1 LILLKRGRNG
11 ARHIVIQQCLC
22 SNCEVVGEC
31 EGLMANAIA
40 YEGFGTGQE
49 AAPRAKG
56 LRPVVPVPSRDREA
70 AVERVGRALH
80 DVNNALA
87 TVVLCIEFLA
97 EQSNTVGS
105 EAVLDAQGAVRRI
118 SGLLATLR
126 DASAAE
132 VSDPET

>member
-1 LILLKRGRNG
+1 
-11 ARHIVIQQCLC
+11 
-22 SNCEVVGEC
+22 
-31 EGLMANAIA
+31 MANAIA
-40 YEGFGTGQE
+40 YEGFGVAQE
-49 AAPRAKG
+49 AAPRAKV
-56 LRPVVPVPSRDREA
+56 LRQVVSAPVLDREA

-105 EAVLDAQGAVRRI
+105 EAVVDAHGAVRRI
-118 SGLLATLR
+118 SELLTTLR

-132 VSDPET
+132 VCDPET

>member
-1 LILLKRGRNG
+1 
-11 ARHIVIQQCLC
+11 
-22 SNCEVVGEC
+22 
-31 EGLMANAIA
+31 MANAIA
-40 YEGFGTGQE
+40 YEGFGPAQE

-56 LRPVVPVPSRDREA
+56 LRLRPAVSASVRDREA

-80 DVNNALA
+80 DVNNALS

-105 EAVLDAQGAVRRI
+105 EAVVDAHGAVQRI
-118 SGLLATLR
+118 SALLATLR
-126 DASAAE
+126 DASAVE